1 MLETTIRIFFKSF
14 IRSFRQLYEKE
25 CIHSLE
31 GDGLFAVIG
40 IKGSRNIGVWRRLTQ
55 TVIDHSWSDEC
66 KYDELK
72 LDSLER
78 SDGAIRLY
86 EYFGFQRIPV
96 YGSCPGTDYV
106 CMTKFR

>member
-1 MLETTIRIFFKSF
+1 MAAICTEDDVLIKSSQ
-14 IRSFRQLYEKE
+14 IIGCVAVRQYSEACGEMKRM
-25 CIHSLE
+25 
-31 GDGLFAVIG
+31 FVR
-40 IKGSRNIGVWRRLTQ
+40 KGFRNIGVGRRLTQ

-78 SDGAIRLY
+78 LDGAIRLY
-86 EYFGFQRIPV
+86 EYFGFQRIPA
-96 YGSCPGTDYV
+96 YCSCPETDHV